1 MKKTK
6 IVTTLGPSS
15 NDGGKIEKMMRAG
28 VDVFRLNLKHSD
40 LAWHKTV
47 LDLIR
52 KTEKKTEIKTA
63 VMVDIEN
70 IREWKNLGGA
80 DLVALSN
87 VKQAKEIEKL
97 KKIMKKTDKPMGV
110 VAKIETKEAVENIDK
125 IMAVAEGVMIARGDL
140 GKALPLT
147 ELAYWQKVII
157 DKCRRANVPV
167 IVATEMLL
175 SMVESLSPS
184 RAEATDVANAVFDG
198 ADGLM
203 LSEETAI
210 GKHPVESVEQMVK
223 IVEFCE
229 SKSDFVKK
237 KEMLKE
243 AEETEILVKAA
254 VDMVE
259 FSQKSAT
266 GRQEIRAVVVF
277 TESGKTARIM
287 SSFRVSLPILA
298 VSNNRATTARLKIS
312 YGIIPYFGEFDNGR
326 FDIENPFFESLRKAG
341 YFGTGDRVLVIHG
354 NNWLN
359 SGSTSNISIK
369 TV

>member
-6 IVTTLGPSS
+6 IVATLGPSS
-15 NDGGKIEKMMRAG
+15 KAGDKIEKMMRAG
-28 VDVFRLNLKHSD
+28 VDVFRLNLKHND
-40 LAWHKTV
+40 LAWHKMV
-47 LDLIR
+47 LEIVR
-52 KTEKKTEIKTA
+52 RTEEKTGIKTA
-63 VMVDIEN
+63 VMIDIEN
-70 IREWKNLGGA
+70 IKDWGKLAGA

-97 KKIMKKTDKPMGV
+97 KKIMKKTDKAMGV

-125 IMAVAEGVMIARGDL
+125 IIAVSEGVMIARGDL

-210 GKHPVESVEQMVK
+210 GKHPVETVEQMAK
-223 IVEFCE
+223 IIEFCE
-229 SKSDFVKK
+229 SKNDFVKK

-259 FSQKSAT
+259 FSQKGIKA
-266 GRQEIRAVVVF
+266 IVVF
-277 TESGKTARIM
+277 TKSGKTARIM
-287 SSFRVSLPILA
+287 SSFLVSLPILA
-298 VSNNRATTARLKIS
+298 VSNNRATTAKLKIS
-312 YGIIPYFGEFDNGR
+312 YGIIPYFGEFDSGR

-341 YFGTGDRVLVIHG
+341 YFGTDDRVLVIHG